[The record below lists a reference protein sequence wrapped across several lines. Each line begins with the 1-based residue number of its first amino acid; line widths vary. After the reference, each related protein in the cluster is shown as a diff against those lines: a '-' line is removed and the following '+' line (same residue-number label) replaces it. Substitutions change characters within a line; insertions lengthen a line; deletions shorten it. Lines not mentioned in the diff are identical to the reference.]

1 MKSHLVKKLFQSYS
15 ERFVSQWLIL
25 LMDLTIVF
33 VAFYVANMMRYDFV
47 VTSMNIL
54 SIFIQ
59 SILVVTLFLV
69 AFLLTRSYCSIIRH
83 SGINDTVRL
92 FKATGMATIAL
103 LILVFFVKQNG
114 GNDVLRWIPSL
125 SIVLIHFL
133 LSLILLVWSRFLIKL
148 VYNDILKK
156 DSRQQI
162 RVLIYGAGSAGM
174 QTRIA
179 LKGDSVYKHDV
190 VAFLDDN
197 DSLNNKIIEGV
208 PVITPERGLSE
219 DYIRHNNISILIIS
233 INNMPLPDKQSI
245 IDKGLNLGLKVK
257 VIPSIN
263 QWINGQL
270 SSHQLREVQIE
281 ELLERE
287 PIRLDNNFVMEEL
300 TGKIV
305 MVTGAAGS
313 IGSEIV
319 RQLITY
325 QPSRII
331 LIDQAES
338 DLYNLQME
346 LRDHCAKTG
355 NNLSMAFMVANVK
368 DRFRM
373 EQHFA
378 TYRPQYVFHAAAYKH
393 VPLMEENPYEA
404 LMVNVFGTRIVA
416 DLSVKYK
423 AKKFVMVSTDKA
435 VNPTNVMGATK
446 RLAEIYIQCLSNG
459 RTQFVTTRFGNVLGS
474 NGSVIPLFR
483 KQIRDGG
490 PVTVTHKDITR
501 FFMTIPEACNLV
513 LEAGVMG
520 QGGEILVF
528 DMGKSVRIYDLA
540 YKMIQLSG
548 YTPGKDI
555 MIREIG
561 LRPGEKLKEELLATG
576 EHTLATHHPKI
587 LRAKVRKYDKN
598 EVLGFMDQLSALM
611 LEGDHFKLVD
621 KIKQIIPEYI
631 SNNSIYATL
640 DQRNKSD

>member
-1 MKSHLVKKLFQSYS
+1 
-15 ERFVSQWLIL
+15 
-25 LMDLTIVF
+25 
-33 VAFYVANMMRYDFV
+33 
-47 VTSMNIL
+47 
-54 SIFIQ
+54 
-59 SILVVTLFLV
+59 
-69 AFLLTRSYCSIIRH
+69 
-83 SGINDTVRL
+83 
-92 FKATGMATIAL
+92 
-103 LILVFFVKQNG
+103 
-114 GNDVLRWIPSL
+114 
-125 SIVLIHFL
+125 
-133 LSLILLVWSRFLIKL
+133 
-148 VYNDILKK
+148 
-156 DSRQQI
+156 
-162 RVLIYGAGSAGM
+162 
-174 QTRIA
+174 
-179 LKGDSVYKHDV
+179 
-190 VAFLDDN
+190 
-197 DSLNNKIIEGV
+197 
-208 PVITPERGLSE
+208 
-219 DYIRHNNISILIIS
+219 
-233 INNMPLPDKQSI
+233 
-245 IDKGLNLGLKVK
+245 
-257 VIPSIN
+257 
-263 QWINGQL
+263 
-270 SSHQLREVQIE
+270 
-281 ELLERE
+281 
-287 PIRLDNNFVMEEL
+287 
-300 TGKIV
+300 

-346 LRDHCAKTG
+346 LRDRCAKTS
-355 NNLSMAFMVANVK
+355 NSVSLVCMVANVK

-416 DLSVKYK
+416 DLSIKYK

-459 RTQFVTTRFGNVLGS
+459 QTQFVTTRFGNVLGS

-520 QGGEILVF
+520 KGGEILVF
-528 DMGKSVRIYDLA
+528 DMGQSVRIYDLA

-555 MIREIG
+555 MISEIG
-561 LRPGEKLKEELLATG
+561 LRPGEKIKEELLATG

-598 EVLGFMDQLSALM
+598 EVLIFMDQLSALI
-611 LEGDHFKLVD
+611 LEGDHFKVVD

-640 DQRNKSD
+640 DQRKKSD

>member
-1 MKSHLVKKLFQSYS
+1 MKSRLIQKLFQTHS

-59 SILVVTLFLV
+59 SILVVTLFLI
-69 AFLLTRSYCSIIRH
+69 AFLLTRSYRSIIRH

-114 GNDVLRWIPSL
+114 GSAVLQWIPRL
-125 SIVLIHFL
+125 SIVMIHFL
-133 LSLILLVWSRFLIKL
+133 LSLILLVWSRFLIKM
-148 VYNDILKK
+148 VYSDLLKK

-219 DYIRHNNISILIIS
+219 GYIRHNNISILIIS
-233 INNMPLPDKQSI
+233 IISMPLSVKQSI

-355 NNLSMAFMVANVK
+355 NNLSMAFIVANVK

-555 MIREIG
+555 MISEIG

-631 SNNSIYATL
+631 SNNSIYTTL

>member
-54 SIFIQ
+54 SIFVQ
-59 SILVVTLFLV
+59 SILAVILYLFT
-69 AFLLTRSYCSIIRH
+69 FLFTKSYRSIIRH

-233 INNMPLPDKQSI
+233 INNMPLPAKQSI

-355 NNLSMAFMVANVK
+355 NSLSMAFIVANVK

-459 RTQFVTTRFGNVLGS
+459 QTQFVTTRFGNVLGS

-490 PVTVTHKDITR
+490 PVTITHKDITR